1 MKGIKYEFFKM
12 TKVKDKLTKSGHKN
26 QILRQFFA
34 KKLLVMFLTCM
45 QNIIQKLKNLS
56 INKTNLN

>member
-12 TKVKDKLTKSGHKN
+12 TKVKDKLTKYGHKN

-34 KKLLVMFLTCM
+34 KKLLVMFLTYM
-45 QNIIQKLKNLS
+45 QNIIQKLKSLS